1 MFLVNSLK
9 NERLGIVN
17 ALLFCQRRQMEPD
30 QHTDRAVLS
39 SVIAFTKANASEVAD
54 LILSTLPSSNRR
66 MEALS

>member
-1 MFLVNSLK
+1 
-9 NERLGIVN
+9 
-17 ALLFCQRRQMEPD
+17 MEPD